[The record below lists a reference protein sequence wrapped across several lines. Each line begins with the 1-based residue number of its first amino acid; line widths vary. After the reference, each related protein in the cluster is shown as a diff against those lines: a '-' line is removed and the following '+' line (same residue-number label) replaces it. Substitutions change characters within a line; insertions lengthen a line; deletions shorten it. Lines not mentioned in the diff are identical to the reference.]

1 MLKIDVF
8 KPAQDFLEDVPAKH
22 RKQLVAKLMDLRRE
36 PYPPAAK
43 ALAGYPF
50 FRVRAGDYR
59 IVYAVVADTLNVLLI
74 GKRNDDEIY
83 RQLRRI
89 VG

>member
-1 MLKIDVF
+1 VRGVRQAALAAGRD
-8 KPAQDFLEDVPAKH
+8 H
-22 RKQLVAKLMDLRRE
+22 
-36 PYPPAAK
+36 AK

-50 FRVRAGDYR
+50 WRVRAGNYR
-59 IVYAVVADTLNVLLI
+59 IVYAVAADTLNVLLV

-83 RQLRRI
+83 RQLRRM

>member
-1 MLKIDVF
+1 MLQIDVF
-8 KPAQDFLEDVPAKH
+8 KPAQEFLESLPTKH
-22 RKQLVAKLMDLRRE
+22 RQQLFTKLMDLRRE
-36 PYPPAAK
+36 PYPPGAK

-50 FRVRAGDYR
+50 WRVRAGNYR
-59 IVYAVVADTLNVLLI
+59 IVYAVAAGTLNVLLV

-83 RQLRRI
+83 RQLRRM

>member
-8 KPAQDFLEDVPAKH
+8 KPARDFLEKVPAKH
-22 RKQLVAKLMDLRRE
+22 RAQLVAKLLDLRRE
-36 PYPPAAK
+36 PYPPGSK

-50 FRVRAGDYR
+50 HRVRAGDYR
-59 IVYAVVADTLNVLLI
+59 VVYVVVADTLNVLVI
-74 GKRNDDEIY
+74 GRRNDDEIY

>member
-1 MLKIDVF
+1 MLS
-8 KPAQDFLEDVPAKH
+8 
-22 RKQLVAKLMDLRRE
+22 E
-36 PYPPAAK
+36 PYPPGAK

-50 FRVRAGDYR
+50 WRVRAGNYR
-59 IVYAVVADTLNVLLI
+59 IVYAVAADTLNVLLV

-83 RQLRRI
+83 RQLRRM